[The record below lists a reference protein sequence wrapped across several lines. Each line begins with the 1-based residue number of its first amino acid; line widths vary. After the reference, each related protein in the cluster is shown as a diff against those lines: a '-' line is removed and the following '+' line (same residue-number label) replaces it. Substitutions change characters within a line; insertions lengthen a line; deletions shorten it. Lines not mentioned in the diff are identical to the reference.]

1 MAEQTKFW
9 YLDHFN
15 LFEGLD
21 EGTMMELDRMA
32 SMSEV
37 KQHQP
42 IYFPDKPSHSI
53 FLLIKRACNSLLL
66 ERGREGSNS

>member
-9 YLDHFN
+9 YLNHFN
-15 LFEGLD
+15 LFESLD

-42 IYFPDKPSHSI
+42 IYFPDEPSHSI
-53 FLLIKRACNSLLL
+53 FLLKRGHVKSLLL